1 MGNVDYAPARRDRV
15 QIAQQ
20 AHATVVT
27 MPVSAAAQLQQPA
40 QHRLPF
46 PPSDLNY
53 FSAHSA
59 RSTSLRSGCC
69 CACDIHRRGRLR
81 GRCGAAP
88 RGRAAGVGCP
98 RLEIHNCAC
107 CWRGALQQRRSPPP
121 ASFGGAAAAA
131 AAGGQS
137 QCVSFPPSLLLNAGG
152 EEAGD
157 REIRMQSTYEQ
168 AVQYAGCKTSAPN
181 RTRVKGGIV
190 KRGPSNNSASGGSIS
205 DTAGGATASSTRI
218 TCAATQTPAAEDAHA
233 LFYQP

>member
-98 RLEIHNCAC
+98 RLAIHNCAC
-107 CWRGALQQRRSPPP
+107 CWRGALQQRRSPTPRQPPP
-121 ASFGGAAAAA
+121 ALAAR
-131 AAGGQS
+131 
-137 QCVSFPPSLLLNAGG
+137 PLRLP
-152 EEAGD
+152 
-157 REIRMQSTYEQ
+157 Q
-168 AVQYAGCKTSAPN
+168 AVNPSAFRFHRRCCSTPVARRRATARYACRAPTN
-181 RTRVKGGIV
+181 RPCSTPAVRRAPQTGLASRGASLSGAHRTTLPLVAPSRTRRVV
-190 KRGPSNNSASGGSIS
+190 RRRVP
-205 DTAGGATASSTRI
+205 R
-218 TCAATQTPAAEDAHA
+218 E
-233 LFYQP
+233 

>member
-121 ASFGGAAAAA
+121 PALAARPLRLRRR
-131 AAGGQS
+131 S
-137 QCVSFPPSLLLNAGG
+137 IQCVSFPPSLLLNAGG

-157 REIRMQSTYEQ
+157 REIRMQSTYEH

-190 KRGPSNNSASGGSIS
+190 KRGSSNNSASGGSIS

-218 TCAATQTPAAEDAHA
+218 TCAASQTPAAEDAHA

>member
-121 ASFGGAAAAA
+121 PALAARPLRLRRR
-131 AAGGQS
+131 S
-137 QCVSFPPSLLLNAGG
+137 IQCVSFPPSLLLNAGG

-157 REIRMQSTYEQ
+157 REIRMQSIYEH

-218 TCAATQTPAAEDAHA
+218 TCAASQTPAAEDAHA
-233 LFYQP
+233 LFYQL

>member
-131 AAGGQS
+131 A
-137 QCVSFPPSLLLNAGG
+137 
-152 EEAGD
+152 
-157 REIRMQSTYEQ
+157 Q
-168 AVQYAGCKTSAPN
+168 AVNPVRFVSTVAAAQRRWRGGGRPRDTHAEHL
-181 RTRVKGGIV
+181 RTRRAV
-190 KRGPSNNSASGGSIS
+190 R
-205 DTAGGATASSTRI
+205 R
-218 TCAATQTPAAEDAHA
+218 
-233 LFYQP
+233 L